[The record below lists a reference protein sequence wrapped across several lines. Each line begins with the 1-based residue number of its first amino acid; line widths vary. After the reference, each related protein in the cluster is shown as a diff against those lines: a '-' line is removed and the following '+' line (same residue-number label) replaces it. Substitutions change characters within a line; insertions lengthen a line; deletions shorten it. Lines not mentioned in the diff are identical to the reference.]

1 MVPVPA
7 PTGISLQVAHV
18 NISPGS
24 PSNGLALE
32 TAPTDLAGL
41 EPMETL
47 KRRWPMVVGAIITLV
62 MIGMLG
68 KQLLDA
74 GLTGL
79 TAALPRNPLFYL
91 FFTLYY
97 FSPVIGDYAIFR
109 RLWNIPAAGFAA
121 LIRKRVASDMIGYSG
136 EAYFYTWARQR
147 ATMIAAPFGAVKDV
161 SILSAIAGS
170 AVTLAVLVAA
180 LPYAIG
186 WLDAGQ
192 LRYVAWSAVVIFAMS
207 LPFLIFSKRVF
218 SLDRRTLWWIFMV
231 HCLRV
236 LGGAVLV
243 AVTWHFGLPGTALG
257 TWLLLS
263 AARMLVSRLPMVPNK
278 DLVFATIAGMLVGQH
293 AQMAQM
299 LALVAG
305 MILVV
310 HAALILG
317 LALLGLL
324 APNRATTQG

>member
-1 MVPVPA
+1 MNTP
-7 PTGISLQVAHV
+7 
-18 NISPGS
+18 PGS

-32 TAPTDLAGL
+32 AVPTDLAGL

-47 KRRWPMVVGAIITLV
+47 KRRWPMVVGGIITLV
-62 MIGMLG
+62 MIGLLG

-79 TAALPRNPLFYL
+79 SAALPRNPLFYF

-97 FSPVIGDYAIFR
+97 FSPVVGDYAIFR
-109 RLWNIPAAGFAA
+109 RLWRIPAAGFAA

-147 ATMIAAPFGAVKDV
+147 STMIAAPFGAVKDV

-170 AVTLAVLVAA
+170 AVTLTVLVLA
-180 LPYAIG
+180 LPFAIG
-186 WLDAGQ
+186 WLDAGE
-192 LRYVAWSAVVIFAMS
+192 LHYVGWSAVVIFAMS

-218 SLDRRTLWWIFMV
+218 SLDRRTLWWIFAV

-236 LGGAVLV
+236 TGGAVLV
-243 AVTWHFGLPGTALG
+243 AITWHFGLPGIALT

-263 AARMLVSRLPMVPNK
+263 AARLLVSRLPMVPNK
-278 DLVFATIAGMLVGQH
+278 DLVFATIAGMLVGRH

-317 LALLGLL
+317 LALQGLL
-324 APNRATTQG
+324 ARPRAASEG

>member
-1 MVPVPA
+1 MNTP
-7 PTGISLQVAHV
+7 
-18 NISPGS
+18 PGS

-32 TAPTDLAGL
+32 AVPTDLAGL

-47 KRRWPMVVGAIITLV
+47 KRRWPMVVGGIITLV
-62 MIGMLG
+62 MIGLLG

-79 TAALPRNPLFYL
+79 SAALPRNPLFYF

-97 FSPVIGDYAIFR
+97 FSPVVGDYAIFR
-109 RLWNIPAAGFAA
+109 RLWRIPAAGFAA

-147 ATMIAAPFGAVKDV
+147 STMIAAPFGAVKDV

-170 AVTLAVLVAA
+170 AVTLTVLVLA
-180 LPYAIG
+180 LPFAIG
-186 WLDAGQ
+186 WLDAGE
-192 LRYVAWSAVVIFAMS
+192 LHYVGWSAVVIFAMS

-218 SLDRRTLWWIFMV
+218 SLDRRTLWWIFAV

-236 LGGAVLV
+236 TGGAVLV
-243 AVTWHFGLPGTALG
+243 AFTWHFGLPGIALT

-263 AARMLVSRLPMVPNK
+263 AARLLVSRLPMVPNK
-278 DLVFATIAGMLVGQH
+278 DLVFATIAGMLVGRH

-317 LALLGLL
+317 LALQGLL
-324 APNRATTQG
+324 ARPRAASEG

>member
-1 MVPVPA
+1 M
-7 PTGISLQVAHV
+7 
-18 NISPGS
+18 NITPGP

-32 TAPTDLAGL
+32 ATPTDLAGL

-47 KRRWPMVVGAIITLV
+47 KRRWPMVVGGIITLV

-68 KQLLDA
+68 KQLLDT

-79 TAALPRNPLFYL
+79 SNTLPRNPLFYL

-97 FSPVIGDYAIFR
+97 FSPVVGDYVIFH

-147 ATMIAAPFGAVKDV
+147 STMIAAPFGAVKDV

-170 AVTLAVLVAA
+170 AVTLTVLVLA
-180 LPYAIG
+180 LPYAVG
-186 WLDAGQ
+186 WLDAGD
-192 LRYVAWSAVVIFAMS
+192 LRKVGWSAVVIFAMS

-218 SLDRRTLWWIFMV
+218 SLDRQTLWWIFMI
-231 HCLRV
+231 HCCRV
-236 LGGAVLV
+236 MGGAVLV
-243 AVTWHFGLPGTALG
+243 AITWHFGLPGIAIA

-305 MILVV
+305 MILIV

-317 LALLGLL
+317 LALLGVLTR
-324 APNRATTQG
+324 NRVAT

>member
-1 MVPVPA
+1 M
-7 PTGISLQVAHV
+7 
-18 NISPGS
+18 NISPGP

-32 TAPTDLAGL
+32 AGPTDLAGL

-47 KRRWPMVVGAIITLV
+47 KRRWPMVVGGIITLV
-62 MIGMLG
+62 MIGMRG

-74 GLTGL
+74 GRAGL
-79 TAALPRNPLFYL
+79 SAALPRYPLFYL

-97 FSPVIGDYAIFR
+97 FSPVVGDYVIFR
-109 RLWNIPAAGFAA
+109 RLWRIPAAGFAA

-147 ATMIAAPFGAVKDV
+147 STMIAAPFGAVKDV

-170 AVTLAVLVAA
+170 AVTLTVLVLA

-186 WLDAGQ
+186 WLDAGE
-192 LRYVAWSAVVIFAMS
+192 LRYVGWSAVVIFAMS

-231 HCLRV
+231 HCARV
-236 LGGAVLV
+236 MGGAVLV
-243 AVTWHFGLPGTALG
+243 AVTWHFGLPGIAIA

-278 DLVFATIAGMLVGQH
+278 DLVFATIAGMLVGRH

-317 LALLGLL
+317 LALQGLL
-324 APNRATTQG
+324 ARTRATSQG